1 MADPANLK
9 RLLNPDDFEI
19 ARIMMQVCATS
30 FVSGNAHHS
39 QIASRCWLHFCPV
52 NAVPN
57 ACAFVG
63 EGPCSACSQPRPANK
78 PLTVVVDAGLVRLF
92 GLLSALVTAPL
103 LLQRGSGR
111 YVACRDWLFRCA
123 GLLSEPDG
131 LDSPLA
137 AGIREHA
144 IHASCEPGVLPLALD
159 LANGMLALTLAH
171 ELAHLSFGHVQATGT
186 AREITRNSEREADS
200 FAASVL
206 VSLPNPDRTLV
217 GGVAFWSCLALAER
231 HHRSSI
237 LDTHPRSLQRLAS
250 LIDSA
255 PSAMQAAEAAHGLSR
270 DGLLSLIA

>member
-1 MADPANLK
+1 MVDPTAVK
-9 RLLNPDDFEI
+9 RLLKPDDCEVS
-19 ARIMMQVCATS
+19 RVMMQVCTTS

-39 QIASRCWLHFCPV
+39 QIASQSWLHFCP
-52 NAVPN
+52 ADADPN

-63 EGPCSACSQPRPANK
+63 EEPCSVCSQLRPANK
-78 PLTVVVDAGLVRLF
+78 PLTIAVNAGLVRLF
-92 GLLSALVTAPL
+92 GLLAALVTAPL
-103 LLQRGSGR
+103 LLHRGSGR
-111 YVACRDWLFRCA
+111 YVACRDRLFRCA

-131 LDSPLA
+131 IESPLA
-137 AGIREHA
+137 AGIQEHA
-144 IHASCEPGVLPLALD
+144 IHACCEPGVLPLALD

-171 ELAHLSFGHVQATGT
+171 ELAHLSFGHVQGTGT

-217 GGVAFWSCLALAER
+217 GGVAFWGCLALAER